1 MNELKHAKVITT
13 TSLPG
18 GNKQIDTKSFY
29 EELNSVKQEIQQS
42 IKTSKETFMAD
53 LLHCTAVLSDGIS
66 REVTIH
72 IEADHNHN
80 PIRIVKTWTVLK
92 EHYGR

>member
-1 MNELKHAKVITT
+1 MNELKHAKVKTT
-13 TSLPG
+13 TTQPDGS
-18 GNKQIDTKSFY
+18 KQIETQSFY

-42 IKTSKETFMAD
+42 IRTSKETFVAD
-53 LLHCTAVLSDGIS
+53 LLHCTAVIADGLT

-80 PIRIVKTWTVLK
+80 PIRIVKTWTIKKV
-92 EHYGR
+92 HYGR